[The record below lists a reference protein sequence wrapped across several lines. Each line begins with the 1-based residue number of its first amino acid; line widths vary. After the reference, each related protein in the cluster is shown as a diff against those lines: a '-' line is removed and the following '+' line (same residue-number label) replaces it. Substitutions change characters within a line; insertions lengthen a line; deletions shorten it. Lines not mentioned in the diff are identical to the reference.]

1 MKPYADELRAMTDA
15 IMNVIFDGGDENRR
29 QAVFQALLT
38 EVEANYYPDSVK
50 MLCVQAIGSWRVAQ
64 TLTDPADKIIM
75 QRSAMLLLLAA
86 FGRIN
91 GLATIEDYIAQRN
104 REVLGLR

>member
-29 QAVFQALLT
+29 HAVFQALLT

-50 MLCVQAIGSWRVAQ
+50 TLCVQAMGSWRVA
-64 TLTDPADKIIM
+64 
-75 QRSAMLLLLAA
+75 
-86 FGRIN
+86 
-91 GLATIEDYIAQRN
+91 
-104 REVLGLR
+104 